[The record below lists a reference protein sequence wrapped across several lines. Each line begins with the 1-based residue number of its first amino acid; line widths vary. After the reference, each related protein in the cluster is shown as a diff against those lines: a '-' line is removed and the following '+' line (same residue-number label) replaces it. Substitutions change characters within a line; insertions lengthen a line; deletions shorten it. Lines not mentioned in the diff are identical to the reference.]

1 MEQQNLGRSPFL
13 TSLLTALFVGI
24 IDTVIC
30 LTFNLAYRSSSG
42 YTPSDMINVSSL
54 IFVINL
60 LFVVIGVVH
69 FALLSV
75 FGRNDIVYM
84 LVFAA
89 LTVWGVWGEEGIHRF
104 SDPVDNDGFRGLLL
118 GITLIL
124 GVSASFAVP
133 FLTHNRKFLDA
144 VI

>member
-1 MEQQNLGRSPFL
+1 MEQNPERSPFL

-24 IDTVIC
+24 IDTLIC
-30 LTFNLAYRSSSG
+30 LTFNLAYRSNSG
-42 YTPSDMINVSSL
+42 YTPSDIINVSSL

-69 FALLSV
+69 FALLRA

-84 LVFAA
+84 IVFVA
-89 LTVWGVWGEEGIHRF
+89 LTVWCVWGEKGMHRF
-104 SDPVDNDGFRGLLL
+104 SDPADNTGFHGLLL

-133 FLTHNRKFLDA
+133 FLSHNRKFLDA